1 MKSQTGLYRPF
12 SSRKWRKNPSS
23 LALKAGIRWS
33 SKPTTIAHERCH
45 GRTSLNTEFSDSLL
59 DRLSLS
65 VLPVPICP
73 SAICWRHYGEQSGA
87 VEVVLE
93 ANPGLADTGPVL
105 PAGIIIELPEL
116 PPAVQELPTVR
127 LWD

>member
-59 DRLSLS
+59 
-65 VLPVPICP
+65 
-73 SAICWRHYGEQSGA
+73 GA
-87 VEVVLE
+87 VADAGMKSMAIVIYE
-93 ANPGLADTGPVL
+93 A
-105 PAGIIIELPEL
+105 PEI
-116 PPAVQELPTVR
+116 P
-127 LWD
+127 

>member
-1 MKSQTGLYRPF
+1 MRYRT
-12 SSRKWRKNPSS
+12 KDGD
-23 LALKAGIRWS
+23 AV
-33 SKPTTIAHERCH
+33 
-45 GRTSLNTEFSDSLL
+45 D
-59 DRLSLS
+59 
-65 VLPVPICP
+65 
-73 SAICWRHYGEQSGA
+73 AICWRHYGEQSGA

-93 ANPGLADTGPVL
+93 ANPGLADIGPVL